1 MLQETAIGRA
11 HNFILIYPETAMHEI
26 RIPET
31 TLNDGRTMP
40 ALGLGTYK
48 LNGSAG
54 VEALVRGIDAGYRLL
69 DSAFN
74 YENEGALGQAVR
86 RAGVDREELFLVSKL
101 PGRHQRREEALRT
114 VEESLYRAGLDYW
127 DLYLIHWP
135 NPKQGL
141 FVEAWRALL
150 EARERGLIR
159 SAGVCNFL
167 PVHLDAL
174 VRETGTPPAVNQ
186 VELHPYFSQKEQVAF
201 DRRHGIV
208 TQAWSPLA
216 RTNNVLKEKA
226 LREIA
231 EVTGKTVSQ
240 VVLRWHV
247 QSGTVPL
254 PKSASPERQAENL
267 DVFNFELCDA
277 DMAAIDALTRPDGR
291 LKGQDPAVY
300 EEF

>member
-1 MLQETAIGRA
+1 
-11 HNFILIYPETAMHEI
+11 MHEI
-26 RIPET
+26 HIPEVA
-31 TLNDGRTMP
+31 LNDGRTMP

-54 VEALVRGIDAGYRLL
+54 VKAMVSGIDAGYRLL

-86 RAGVDREELFLVSKL
+86 RAGVAREELFLVSKL
-101 PGRHQRREEALRT
+101 PGRHQRREAALRT

-141 FVEAWRALL
+141 YVEAWKALL

-167 PVHLDAL
+167 PAHLDTL
-174 VRETGTPPAVNQ
+174 IRETGAAPAVNQ
-186 VELHPYFSQKEQVAF
+186 VELHPYFPQKEQVAF
-201 DRRHGIV
+201 DRRHCIV

-216 RTNNVLKEKA
+216 RTINIMKEKT
-226 LREIA
+226 LLEIA
-231 EVTGKTVSQ
+231 EVTGKTVPQ
-240 VVLRWHV
+240 VILRWHV
-247 QSGTVPL
+247 QSGVVPL
-254 PKSASPERQAENL
+254 PKSATQQRQTENIN
-267 DVFNFELCDA
+267 VFNFELCDA
-277 DMAAIDALTRPDGR
+277 DMAAIDALARPDGR
-291 LKGQDPAVY
+291 LKGQDPAVH

>member
-1 MLQETAIGRA
+1 
-11 HNFILIYPETAMHEI
+11 MHEI
-26 RIPET
+26 RIPDL

-40 ALGLGTYK
+40 ALGLGTYR

-54 VEALVRGIDAGYRLL
+54 VKALAQGIDAGYRLL

-86 RAGVDREELFLVSKL
+86 QADVDREELFLVSKL

-141 FVEAWRALL
+141 YVEAWRALL

-159 SAGVCNFL
+159 SVGVCNFL
-167 PVHLDAL
+167 PEHLDVL
-174 VRETGTPPAVNQ
+174 VRETGAAPAVNQ
-186 VELHPYFSQKEQVAF
+186 VELHPYFSQKEQVSF
-201 DRRHGIV
+201 DRRHDIV

-216 RTNNVLKEKA
+216 RTINVMKEKT
-226 LREIA
+226 LLEIA
-231 EVTGKTVSQ
+231 EVTGKSVAQ

-254 PKSASPERQAENL
+254 PKSATPERQKENL
-267 DVFNFELCDA
+267 NVFNFELCDA
-277 DMAAIDALTRPDGR
+277 DMAAIDALARPDGR

>member
-1 MLQETAIGRA
+1 
-11 HNFILIYPETAMHEI
+11 MHEI
-26 RIPET
+26 RIPDI

-40 ALGLGTYK
+40 ALGLGTYR

-54 VEALVRGIDAGYRLL
+54 VKALVRGIDAGYRLL

-74 YENEGALGQAVR
+74 YENEGALGRAVQ
-86 RAGVDREELFLVSKL
+86 RAGVDRGELFLVSKL

-141 FVEAWRALL
+141 YVEAWQALL

-167 PVHLDAL
+167 PEHLETL
-174 VRETGTPPAVNQ
+174 VRETGTAPAVNQ

-201 DRRHGIV
+201 DRRHDIV

-216 RTNNVLKEKA
+216 RTINVMNEKT
-226 LREIA
+226 LLEIA
-231 EVTGKTVSQ
+231 GVTGKTVPQ
-240 VVLRWHV
+240 IVLRWHI

-254 PKSASPERQAENL
+254 PKSATLERQVENM

-277 DMAAIDALTRPDGR
+277 DMAAIDALARPDGR

>member
-1 MLQETAIGRA
+1 MHAI
-11 HNFILIYPETAMHEI
+11 H
-26 RIPET
+26 IPDT

-54 VEALVRGIDAGYRLL
+54 VKALVRGIEAGYRLL

-86 RAGVDREELFLVSKL
+86 RASVDREELFLVSKL

-141 FVEAWRALL
+141 FVEAWQSLL

-159 SAGVCNFL
+159 SVGVCNFL
-167 PVHLDAL
+167 PEHLDTL
-174 VRETGTPPAVNQ
+174 VRETGTAPAVNQ

-216 RTNNVLKEKA
+216 RTINVMKEKT

-240 VVLRWHV
+240 VILRWHI

-254 PKSASPERQAENL
+254 PKSASPERQVENL
-267 DVFNFELCDA
+267 NVFNFELCDA
-277 DMAAIDALTRPDGR
+277 DLAAIDALARPDGR

>member
-1 MLQETAIGRA
+1 MHDIAIPD
-11 HNFILIYPETAMHEI
+11 I
-26 RIPET
+26 

-40 ALGLGTYK
+40 ALGLGTYR

-54 VEALVRGIDAGYRLL
+54 VEALVRGIDAGYQLL

-74 YENEGALGQAVR
+74 YENEGAVGRAVR

-135 NPKQGL
+135 NPRQGL
-141 FVEAWRALL
+141 YVEAWRTLL

-167 PVHLDAL
+167 PEHLDTL
-174 VRETGTPPAVNQ
+174 VRETGVAPVVNQ

-201 DRRHGIV
+201 DRRHDIV

-216 RTNNVLKEKA
+216 RTINIMKEKA
-226 LREIA
+226 LLEIA
-231 EVTGKTVSQ
+231 GVTGKTVSQ
-240 VVLRWHV
+240 VVLRWHI

-254 PKSASPERQAENL
+254 PKSASPERQAENMN
-267 DVFNFELCDA
+267 VFNFELCDA
-277 DMAAIDALTRPDGR
+277 DMAAIDALARPDGR